1 MSVKRRSIRRA
12 SAAAGVAI
20 LSCLAVP
27 ALAMAEAPPYQAP
40 PVTPGTAAY
49 TSVADPSVA
58 AYNSVTDPASTGAGF
73 SVGTLVAIGAVVLV
87 AGLALVLTGNR
98 IRKAGDH

>member
-1 MSVKRRSIRRA
+1 MIRRLFA
-12 SAAAGVAI
+12 TLTLVVVG
-20 LSCLAVP
+20 LLAVP

-40 PVTPGTAAY
+40 PVTPGTEAY
-49 TSVADPSVA
+49 TSVTDPSVA
-58 AYNSVTDPASTGAGF
+58 AYNSVTDLASTGAGF